1 MKPINKMR
9 VTMNIK
15 VFIFFTLIYTYLLSY
30 SNNSGC
36 LKLVIQRLTNFVLQN
51 FVNIMDRPR

>member
-1 MKPINKMR
+1 MR
-9 VTMNIK
+9 VTVNIK